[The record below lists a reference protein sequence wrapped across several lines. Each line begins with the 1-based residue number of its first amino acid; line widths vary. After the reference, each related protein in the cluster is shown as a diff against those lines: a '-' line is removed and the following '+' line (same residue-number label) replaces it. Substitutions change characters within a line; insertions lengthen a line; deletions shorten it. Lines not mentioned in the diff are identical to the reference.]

1 MKGTFLFHM
10 SDKILKFAERGETMK
25 NRKMLKIII
34 YPYFMLFL
42 LTETTELFRNLA
54 FSKYYGVAGGISIFQ
69 YFIVGCLMGD
79 LADTAGLYA
88 AKKAVAVAA
97 GVSFV
102 PIALFLLRTEVFS
115 ADFYAK
121 YLTLLLFL
129 FGFFAVVFLKIL
141 RQERQ

>member
-1 MKGTFLFHM
+1 
-10 SDKILKFAERGETMK
+10 MK
-25 NRKMLKIII
+25 NRKALKMII

-54 FSKYYGVAGGISIFQ
+54 FSKYYGVSGGISIFQ
-69 YFIVGCLMGD
+69 YFIAGCLMGD

-88 AKKAVAVAA
+88 MRKVVGIAT

-121 YLTLLLFL
+121 YLTLFL
-129 FGFFAVVFLKIL
+129 FICGFFTVVFLKML
-141 RQERQ
+141 RQKRQ